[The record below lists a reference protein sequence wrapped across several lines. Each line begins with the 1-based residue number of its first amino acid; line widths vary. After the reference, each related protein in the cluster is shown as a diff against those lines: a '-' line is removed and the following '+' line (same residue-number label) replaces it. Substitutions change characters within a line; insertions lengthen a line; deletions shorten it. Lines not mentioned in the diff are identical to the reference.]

1 MDKRLFVKKKIE
13 SLVFKMKTFGFGYM
27 CDDSL
32 DSLRRKIN
40 CYFALYPREKDK
52 YKAELDFIN
61 TPGKKRASYS
71 TVFPY
76 SFSEKYDCNQVEAFK
91 DDELGLFYVLHNGK
105 KHYFNRN
112 FKTEAAV
119 KYNYAFLMAEQD
131 KESTHC
137 YLDDSFQVNEG
148 DVILDIG
155 AAEGNFSLDAV
166 DKAKEIYIFEANEV
180 WKEALEATFAPWKD
194 KVHIYYKFV
203 SNIDDEQC
211 LRIDTLLKEK
221 PVDFMKVD
229 VEGAETMILEGA
241 TKTIRNSNA
250 LKLAICTYHQQK
262 DADFLSSL
270 LHQMN
275 FSTRLSEGY
284 MLFIYRKLAPP
295 YFRKGLIRATK
306 KN

>member
-1 MDKRLFVKKKIE
+1 MDKILFIKKKIE
-13 SLVFKMKTFGFGYM
+13 SLAFKAKTLGFGYM

-32 DSLRRKIN
+32 NSLRRKMN
-40 CYFALYPREKDK
+40 LYFALFPKEKEK

-61 TPGKKRASYS
+61 APGQKRVSYS

-76 SFSEKYDCNQVEAFK
+76 SFSEKYDYNQVEVFK
-91 DDELGLFYVLHNGK
+91 DQELNLFYVIHNGK
-105 KHYFNRN
+105 KLYFNHN
-112 FKTEAAV
+112 FKNETAV

-137 YLDDSFQVNEG
+137 YLDDTFQIKEG

-166 DKAKEIYIFEANEV
+166 EKAKEIYIFEANEA

-203 SNIDDEQC
+203 SNIDNEQC

-221 PVDFMKVD
+221 PVDFMKID

-241 TKTIRNSNA
+241 EETIRNNKA

-262 DADFLSSL
+262 DVDFLSSL

-275 FSTRLSEGY
+275 FSTCLSDGY

-306 KN
+306 KQ